1 MENKRQMEEDEDRK
15 REAMKKESSWSLLR
29 ESICFLKENGNK
41 WQQRKILEVDR
52 IKEEEKKDR
61 LAICK
66 EKKKKYGTKR
76 MNKEEN
82 KRLKERTE
90 ERILISQA
98 KANYWKE
105 YRGRGGRMEGEDIE
119 NDATWKRLKD
129 VIQVLEERGRWIEA
143 EDALEEDV
151 MMMGGAG
158 DDGDERI
165 DMTEAENNCKM
176 TEGDN
181 EVDIDG
187 MLNECLD
194 GRVGEKS
201 KDDGLVD
208 EVHDDQ
214 G

>member
-1 MENKRQMEEDEDRK
+1 
-15 REAMKKESSWSLLR
+15 
-29 ESICFLKENGNK
+29 
-41 WQQRKILEVDR
+41 
-52 IKEEEKKDR
+52 
-61 LAICK
+61 
-66 EKKKKYGTKR
+66 
-76 MNKEEN
+76 
-82 KRLKERTE
+82 
-90 ERILISQA
+90 
-98 KANYWKE
+98 
-105 YRGRGGRMEGEDIE
+105 MEGEDIE

-129 VIQVLEERGRWIEA
+129 VIQVIEERGRWIEA

-187 MLNECLD
+187 MLNECQD

-201 KDDGLVD
+201 KDDGMVD
-208 EVHDDQ
+208 DAHDDQ
-214 G
+214 GGRGTKFNEGRSMESKEEGMSGAVDEGITKRKRLHEGVGSERGDYGEGQMPGGWAPSLKYIIEKKNKESGTFNGGVNYKNTAMN